1 MSELQN
7 TQPETLKGQRGKSQD
22 QNNEKDANFGLLG
35 KSILQSLPVGVIAFD
50 RNLKIIEA
58 NAQANNLLILDEYI
72 DKSLSAGTTNSAIAY
87 HGWAEQLKSVIN
99 EGKSYNFDSV
109 SYTHKGRTKLLRIIC
124 TPLKQTETQNI
135 LGGTV
140 ILEDITERKG
150 AENALRESE
159 ERFHAAFERGAIAMA
174 ITSLDNKLMKVNPA
188 FCQMLG
194 FTEAELTNCRWA
206 DITHPD
212 DVAANLAGLQQII
225 RGEKNSFRME
235 KRYIGKDGNIIWSD
249 MSTAV
254 VRDTTGNPLY
264 IVTHI
269 QDITE
274 RKRTEDALQETQ
286 ERLALAADAAQLGM
300 YDWNIPTGQIYW
312 TKQHELIFGYP
323 PTITTA
329 TTTAHTY
336 EDWSQRVHP
345 DDLSGVEKLLH
356 RAKAERTTFKAEYRI
371 ILSDGTIRWI
381 HEQGQFYCS
390 SNGKAMRL
398 LGVVTDITDRKQ
410 AEEALLESELKFR
423 TLFEAANDAIFL
435 MDFDIFIGCNE
446 KTVQMYGCTTKDQL
460 IGKTPYFFSPAKQ
473 PDGQDSKEEALTK
486 IRAALRGEP
495 QFFEWQHRHL
505 DDSTFDA
512 EVSLQVIE
520 LGGKKFIQAIVRD
533 VTEKVKIQRQLA
545 TTEKL
550 AAVGKLASKVAHE
563 LNNPL
568 DGILR
573 YINLAIRTVEQEK
586 LEKPKEY
593 LNQCRRGLMRMV
605 QIVSELL
612 EFSRSTYRPFEY
624 VKIEQIIDDA
634 IKTMEENAEAAK
646 VRIITQYHPGTPK
659 VRMGNLFQVFSNLIK
674 NAIAAM
680 PEGGEL
686 KISTCF
692 SEDKAIV
699 AEFRDTGTGFPAEH
713 AHLLFEPFFTT
724 KEKGKGTGLGLAICK
739 DIVERYEGRI
749 TAENA
754 AGGGSI
760 FTVWLPIK
768 PESGYID

>member
-1 MSELQN
+1 MLLNSNATMPPYSFIDVLYSLKYPTITIYLIWSYISKIVLAASIIFRKSLVLFFFNINRLTIKGEEFYYMLEMSELQN
-7 TQPETLKGQRGKSQD
+7 TQPEILKGQSGTSQGLSD
-22 QNNEKDANFGLLG
+22 EKDAKFDLLC
-35 KSILQSLPVGVIAFD
+35 KSIFQSLPIGVIAFD

-58 NAQANNLLILDEYI
+58 NAQTSNLLVLDERIDKTLAGGANNPAVSEQ
-72 DKSLSAGTTNSAIAY
+72 
-87 HGWAEQLKSVIN
+87 GWTEQLKSVIE
-99 EGKSYNFDSV
+99 EGKFYNFDSV
-109 SYTHKGRTKLLRIIC
+109 SYTREDKTRLLQIIC
-124 TPLKQTETQNI
+124 MPLRETETQNI

-140 ILEDITERKG
+140 ILEDITEPKR
-150 AENALRESE
+150 AERALRESE

-174 ITSLDNKLMKVNPA
+174 LTSLDNKLMKVNPA

-194 FTEAELTNCRWA
+194 FTEAELTNCRWT
-206 DITHPD
+206 DITHPN

-225 RGEKNSFRME
+225 SGAKNFFRME
-235 KRYIGKDGNIIWSD
+235 KRYIGKDGHIIWSD

-254 VRDTTGNPLY
+254 VRDSTGNPLY

-274 RKRTEDALQETQ
+274 RK
-286 ERLALAADAAQLGM
+286 
-300 YDWNIPTGQIYW
+300 
-312 TKQHELIFGYP
+312 
-323 PTITTA
+323 
-329 TTTAHTY
+329 
-336 EDWSQRVHP
+336 
-345 DDLSGVEKLLH
+345 
-356 RAKAERTTFKAEYRI
+356 
-371 ILSDGTIRWI
+371 
-381 HEQGQFYCS
+381 
-390 SNGKAMRL
+390 
-398 LGVVTDITDRKQ
+398 Q
-410 AEEALLESELKFR
+410 AEEALRESELKFR
-423 TLFEAANDAIFL
+423 TLFESANDAIFL

-446 KTVQMYGCTTKDQL
+446 KTVQMYGCSTKEQI

-473 PDGQDSKEEALTK
+473 PDGRDSKEGALTK

-495 QFFEWQHRHL
+495 QFFEWQHCHL
-505 DDSTFDA
+505 DASTFDA

-520 LGGKKFIQAIVRD
+520 LRGKKFLQAIVRD
-533 VTEKVKIQRQLA
+533 ITEKVKIQQQLVA
-545 TTEKL
+545 TEKL
-550 AAVGKLASKVAHE
+550 ATVGKLAAKVAHE

-612 EFSRSTYRPFEY
+612 EFSRTTYRPFEL
-624 VKIEQIIDDA
+624 VRIEQIIDDA
-634 IKTMEENAEAAK
+634 IKAMETSAETTN
-646 VRIITQYHPGTPK
+646 VRIVTQYHPSTPRI
-659 VRMGNLFQVFSNLIK
+659 RMGNLYQVFCNLIK

-686 KISTCF
+686 KISTRV

-699 AEFRDTGTGFPAEH
+699 AEFRDTGTGFPPEH

-724 KEKGKGTGLGLAICK
+724 KERGKGTGLGLAICK

-754 AGGGSI
+754 SGGGSI

-768 PESGYID
+768 AESGYID